1 MVMVVPL
8 EELEEPQAPSMP
20 TVISV
25 ATMAVPAFFQV
36 ENLLISN
43 PFLSTVHQAALLGE
57 VSKDADSP
65 TRVVGISPSLMHKVI
80 KPVRELSNR
89 FEKYPSL
96 LMFLSVSRQWF
107 DPLKT
112 LISQYSKLTDAPV

>member
-1 MVMVVPL
+1 MVMVVSL
-8 EELEEPQAPSMP
+8 EELEEPHAPSMP

-25 ATMAVPAFFQV
+25 ATTAVPAFFQV

-43 PFLSTVHQAALLGE
+43 PFLSTIHQAALLGE
-57 VSKDADSP
+57 VLKDSDFP

-89 FEKYPSL
+89 FEKYPPL
-96 LMFLSVSRQWF
+96 LAFLSVSRQWF
-107 DPLKT
+107 DLLKT
-112 LISQYSKLTDAPV
+112 LIFQSFTLTDASV